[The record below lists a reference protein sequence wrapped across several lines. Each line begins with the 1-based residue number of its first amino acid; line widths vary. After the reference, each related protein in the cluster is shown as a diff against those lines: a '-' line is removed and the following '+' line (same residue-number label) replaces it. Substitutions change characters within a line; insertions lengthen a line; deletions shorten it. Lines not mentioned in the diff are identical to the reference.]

1 MGWVE
6 YLRMKGVDSC
16 LLSEIDKDITRLQVI
31 AERFS
36 KIGSTPDL
44 TNADLREVI
53 TGSLSYLE
61 KRVSGEV
68 IFRTLLPEQPVITLL
83 NESLFGWVIENM
95 AKNGGV
101 DAMQGGKGTMMFAI
115 TEKGNRV
122 ILDVSDTGRGGIHK
136 SKFKTIFTPGYTTK
150 ERGWGGLGGL
160 SLVKRIVE
168 VSHGGKIFVKR
179 SELGK
184 GTTFRIELS
193 KNLKT

>member
-1 MGWVE
+1 MPCRGEGNHDV
-6 YLRMKGVDSC
+6 C
-16 LLSEIDKDITRLQVI
+16 
-31 AERFS
+31 
-36 KIGSTPDL
+36 
-44 TNADLREVI
+44 NHREGKQGY
-53 TGSLSYLE
+53 TGC
-61 KRVSGEV
+61 
-68 IFRTLLPEQPVITLL
+68 FRHGQ
-83 NESLFGWVIENM
+83 
-95 AKNGGV
+95 
-101 DAMQGGKGTMMFAI
+101 
-115 TEKGNRV
+115 
-122 ILDVSDTGRGGIHK
+122 GGIHK